1 MEMEKILVFLLK
13 LCMTVSLNL
22 KMGYIINIFAK
33 GKIPAKIKKI
43 LWLVANGAMLTKDN
57 LSKRN

>member
-1 MEMEKILVFLLK
+1 
-13 LCMTVSLNL
+13 MTVSLNL